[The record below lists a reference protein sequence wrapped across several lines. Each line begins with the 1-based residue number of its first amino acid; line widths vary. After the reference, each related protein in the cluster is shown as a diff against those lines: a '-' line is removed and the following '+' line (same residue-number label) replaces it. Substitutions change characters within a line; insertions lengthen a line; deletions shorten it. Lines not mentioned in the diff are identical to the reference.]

1 MTFKIPYIEIGFG
14 LKWPT
19 ETLLLS
25 LTQDRELGETE
36 WWRRMAALI
45 HVAAK
50 SSDSDLMEA
59 LDAAKKARWG
69 SGFPQVE
76 VTTPQNLAPSP
87 QSAPPEPVRC
97 LQVEAD
103 APEKCFKIANDFVR
117 LQVQAVVNG
126 YYLGIDAN
134 LALIEIALYD
144 HNQLQKRNSH
154 TAYVKALVAWGI
166 LTVADE
172 DKLKSI
178 VSSIADKHKR
188 LPKEGYKEWSQDF
201 INDKTA
207 CENIGK
213 ALGLTMPYQR

>member
-1 MTFKIPYIEIGFG
+1 MAFKTPYIEFGYG

-25 LTQDRELGETE
+25 LTQDRELGEAE
-36 WWRRMAALI
+36 WWRRMAALM
-45 HVAAK
+45 HAAAK
-50 SSDSDLMEA
+50 SSDSNLMEA

-87 QSAPPEPVRC
+87 QSASLKPACC

-103 APEKCFKIANDFVR
+103 APEKCFKIANNFVR
-117 LQVQAVVNG
+117 QQVQTVVNS
-126 YYLGIDAN
+126 YYLGTDAN
-134 LALIEIALYD
+134 LALIEIALFD

-166 LTVADE
+166 LSVADE
-172 DKLKSI
+172 DRLKSI
-178 VSSIADKHKR
+178 VSSIADKYKR

-201 INDKTA
+201 VNDKTA

>member
-1 MTFKIPYIEIGFG
+1 MVFKTPYIEYGFG

-25 LTQDRELGETE
+25 LTQDRELGEAE

-117 LQVQAVVNG
+117 QQVQAVVND
-126 YYLGIDAN
+126 YYLGTDAN

-144 HNQLQKRNSH
+144 HNQLLKRNSH
-154 TAYVKALVAWGI
+154 TAYAKALVAWDI

-172 DKLKSI
+172 EKLKSI